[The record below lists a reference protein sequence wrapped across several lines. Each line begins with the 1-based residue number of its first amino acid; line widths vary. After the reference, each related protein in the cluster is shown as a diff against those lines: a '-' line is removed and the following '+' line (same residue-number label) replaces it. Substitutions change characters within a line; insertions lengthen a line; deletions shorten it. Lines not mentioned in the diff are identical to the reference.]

1 MFHTMKLG
9 KRDPI
14 PGLAAPSLDTFRK
27 RALPPPPPTLDRY
40 SGVAFQMFMNGS
52 LSCCTIAAIA
62 NGIVQRTTLAQGVP
76 LVMPDAVVMAS
87 YAQVTT
93 PAFDPVTGAND
104 NGAVETDVLSW
115 FASKGVAL
123 RDQSLEIGTWGKL
136 DDSPEAI
143 RSAVHLFGSSYIG
156 LALPLSAQSQ
166 ATWDVTGDLA
176 GDAAPGSWGGHA
188 VLIVG
193 YDAAGVTL
201 ATWGATQKAT
211 WAFLAA
217 YMDESYAQYV
227 PGEWLNTSDLSPDHY
242 DFASLAAAQ
251 KALPV

>member
-1 MFHTMKLG
+1 MKLG

-14 PGLAAPSLDTFRK
+14 PDLAAPSLDAFRK

-40 SGVAFQMFMNGS
+40 TGVAFQPFLNDTLG
-52 LSCCTIAAIA
+52 CCTIAAIA
-62 NGIVQRTTLAQGVP
+62 NGIVLRTTLALGTPV
-76 LVMPDAVVMAS
+76 VMPDATVKAC
-87 YAQVTT
+87 YAKVTT
-93 PAFDPVTGAND
+93 PPFDPATGAND

-115 FASKGVAL
+115 FAREGVVL

-136 DDSPEAI
+136 NGSPESI
-143 RSAVHLFGSSYIG
+143 RSAVYLFGSAYIG
-156 LALPLSAQSQ
+156 LALPVSAQSQ
-166 ATWDVTGDLA
+166 TVWDATGDLI

-217 YMDESYAQYV
+217 YMDESYAQWV
-227 PGEWLNTSDLSPDHY
+227 PDEWTNTSDLSPDHY

-251 KALPV
+251 RELAA